1 MSHKCIF
8 GLAGF
13 SNSGKTTL
21 ALSLIKVFRKK
32 GYSLGTIKHA
42 HHNFNIDKPGKD
54 SWKHRE
60 AGSQEIIV
68 SSSKRI
74 AHIIEHDNDQDT
86 NLSELISLQKNKD
99 IILVEGFKK
108 EKIPKIEVWR
118 ENENREIIS
127 LYDKNIFAIAT
138 DNIENKELKNLEKKI
153 LDSQTQMKEIVANAA
168 IKEVKS
174 DMILGLGSGSTA
186 ALMIKSLADEIRS
199 GKLQNIKGV
208 ATSFQSEVLALE
220 LDIPLIDLASV
231 SQIDLA
237 IDGADEVDPGFQLIK
252 GGGACHVREKLVA
265 SKANQ
270 LLIVVDETKLVQNLN
285 QSFPL
290 PVEVL
295 PNAWKQVQEVIS
307 EMNGSSSLRMAIK
320 KAGPVVTDQ
329 GNLILDVLFN
339 DGIKN
344 PKDIEMTINNIPGVL
359 ENGLFVDLT
368 DKVLV
373 GKIEDNVPVVY
384 SPSRA
389 S

>member
-1 MSHKCIF
+1 
-8 GLAGF
+8 
-13 SNSGKTTL
+13 
-21 ALSLIKVFRKK
+21 
-32 GYSLGTIKHA
+32 
-42 HHNFNIDKPGKD
+42 
-54 SWKHRE
+54 
-60 AGSQEIIV
+60 
-68 SSSKRI
+68 
-74 AHIIEHDNDQDT
+74 
-86 NLSELISLQKNKD
+86 
-99 IILVEGFKK
+99 
-108 EKIPKIEVWR
+108 
-118 ENENREIIS
+118 
-127 LYDKNIFAIAT
+127 
-138 DNIENKELKNLEKKI
+138 
-153 LDSQTQMKEIVANAA
+153 MKQIVADAA

-174 DMILGLGSGSTA
+174 GMILGLGSGSTA
-186 ALMIKSLADEIRS
+186 ALMIKSLADEIGS
-199 GKLQNIKGV
+199 GKLKNIRGV

-220 LDIPLIDLASV
+220 LEIPLIDLASV

-265 SKANQ
+265 HKSNK

-307 EMNGSSSLRMAIK
+307 EMNGISTLRMATK

-339 DGIKN
+339 NGIKN
-344 PKDIEMTINNIPGVL
+344 PKDIEMSINNIPGVL

-373 GKIEDNVPVVY
+373 GKIEDSSPIVY
-384 SPSRA
+384 SPPKVG
-389 S
+389 